1 MKTKLIVIAALVSVG
16 ILRTQAQIV
25 QQPQAIPA
33 VTTIVA
39 PIPFGQTLDVI
50 PYVSADGYTIQMHV
64 LPSFTEFL
72 GYDTEAARQFRTV
85 VSGVP
90 VQDTPLPRFRV
101 RQVATSAIVR
111 RFLCSAIFR
120 SWDDCSAAK
129 RRTAPRKIW
138 SFL

>member
-1 MKTKLIVIAALVSVG
+1 MKTKIILVTALFAVG
-16 ILRTQAQIV
+16 IIRSQAQVV

-33 VTTIVA
+33 IQTILA

-85 VSGVP
+85 VPNLP

-101 RQVATSAIVR
+101 RQVATSAIV
-111 RFLCSAIFR
+111 
-120 SWDDCSAAK
+120 WDGQTVVLGGLIAESV
-129 RRTAPRKIW
+129 R
-138 SFL
+138 